1 MNARINAA
9 TIPFFVPWKTYL
21 IVIAAV
27 FILVGLSMYYAM
39 YKLRNDSIIETLKEE
54 VL

>member
-1 MNARINAA
+1 MNVNLNAA
-9 TIPFFVPWKTYL
+9 SVPFFIPWKTYL